1 MSKKK
6 QPMKLKLY
14 SKVYNGVYA
23 RESAYLGIKVF
34 EVICDIRGHETTIL
48 CTGENLAKEIVME
61 VRLLTAK
68 EIMGVKPKNVERKRL
83 NF

>member
-23 RESAYLGIKVF
+23 RESAYIGIKVF
-34 EVICDIRGHETTIL
+34 EVICDIRGHEATIL
-48 CTGENLAKEIVME
+48 CVDDKLAKEIVMK

>member
-23 RESAYLGIKVF
+23 RESAYIGIKVF
-34 EVICDIRGHETTIL
+34 EVICDIRGHETAIL
-48 CTGENLAKEIVME
+48 CVDDKLAKEIVMK

>member
-34 EVICDIRGHETTIL
+34 EIICDIRGHETTIL
-48 CTGENLAKEIVME
+48 CVGEKLARELVME

-68 EIMGVKPKNVERKRL
+68 EIMSVKPKNVERKRL

>member
-6 QPMKLKLY
+6 QPMKLRLY

-34 EVICDIRGHETTIL
+34 EVISDIRGHEAAIL
-48 CTGENLAKEIVME
+48 CANEELARKIVME

-68 EIMGVKPKNVERKRL
+68 EIMGVKPKDVERKRL

>member
-48 CTGENLAKEIVME
+48 CANEELARKIVME